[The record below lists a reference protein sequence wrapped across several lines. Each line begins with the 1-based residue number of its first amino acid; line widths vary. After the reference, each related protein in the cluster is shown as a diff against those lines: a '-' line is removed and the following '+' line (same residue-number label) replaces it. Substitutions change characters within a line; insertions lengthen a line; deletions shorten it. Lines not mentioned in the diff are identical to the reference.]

1 MILSWRVI
9 ITVEYMD
16 LKEIPEEL
24 ETVLKTA
31 VRALDDRKAE
41 DLRVLYVG
49 ELSSITD
56 FFVLATGN
64 SEPHLKAL
72 INTVS
77 REMKDK
83 KISLVGSDLGQGTG
97 WAVIDAF
104 DVMIHMFLPEQREF
118 YQLDDL
124 WKDAESVDPEVF
136 LPVEAGN

>member
-1 MILSWRVI
+1 
-9 ITVEYMD
+9 MD

-24 ETVLKTA
+24 ELVLKTTI
-31 VRALDDRKAE
+31 RALDDRKAE
-41 DLRVLYVG
+41 DLKVLYVG
-49 ELSSITD
+49 KLSSITD

-72 INTVS
+72 INSVS
-77 REMKDK
+77 RDMKDE
-83 KISLVGSDLGQGTG
+83 KIQLVGSDLGQGTG

-124 WKDAESVDPEVF
+124 WKDAELVDPEQF
-136 LPVEAGN
+136 LAVEAGN

>member
-1 MILSWRVI
+1 
-9 ITVEYMD
+9 MD
-16 LKEIPEEL
+16 LKEIPEGL
-24 ETVLKTA
+24 ETLLKTTI
-31 VRALDDRKAE
+31 RALDDRKAE
-41 DLRVLYVG
+41 DLKVLYVG

-56 FFVLATGN
+56 FYVLATGN

-77 REMKDK
+77 REMKDQ
-83 KISLVGSDLGQGTG
+83 KIRLVGSDLGQGTG

-124 WKDAESVDPEVF
+124 WKDAKPIDPERF
-136 LPVEAGN
+136 LAVEAGK

>member
-1 MILSWRVI
+1 
-9 ITVEYMD
+9 MD
-16 LKEIPEEL
+16 YKEIPEEL
-24 ETVLKTA
+24 EAVLTTT

-41 DLRVLYVG
+41 DLKVLYVG
-49 ELSSITD
+49 DLSSITD
-56 FFVLATGN
+56 FYILATGN

-77 REMKDK
+77 RDLKDK

-118 YQLDDL
+118 YQLDEL
-124 WKDAESVDPEVF
+124 WKDAQSVDPSEF
-136 LPVEAGN
+136 LSVEAGS

>member
-1 MILSWRVI
+1 MNLR
-9 ITVEYMD
+9 
-16 LKEIPEEL
+16 EIPEEL
-24 ETVLKTA
+24 EAVLKTTI
-31 VRALDDRKAE
+31 RALDDRKAE

-56 FFVLATGN
+56 FYILATGN

-72 INTVS
+72 INSVS
-77 REMKDK
+77 RDLKDQ

-118 YQLDDL
+118 YQLDEL
-124 WKDAESVDPEVF
+124 WKDAYSVDPSEF
-136 LPVEAGN
+136 LSVEAGS